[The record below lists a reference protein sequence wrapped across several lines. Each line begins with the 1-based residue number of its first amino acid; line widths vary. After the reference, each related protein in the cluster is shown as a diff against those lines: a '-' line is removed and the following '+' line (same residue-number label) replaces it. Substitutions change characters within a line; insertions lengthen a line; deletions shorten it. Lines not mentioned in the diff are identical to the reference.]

1 MTDMMTPGEREDRDA
16 AARELSAKAQAAHI
30 FILDGFNPKSVIKAM
45 GLPEMEFNDS
55 LDAGDVVEVHDGEH
69 RKHGVVK
76 HLGNATA
83 PLCVVIEG
91 SSTSE
96 D

>member
-1 MTDMMTPGEREDRDA
+1 MIHNTPEDRDA

-30 FILDGFNPKSVIKAM
+30 FILDGFDPKSVIKAL
-45 GLPEMEFNDS
+45 GLPDMGFNDS
-55 LDAGDVVEVHDGEH
+55 LDAGDVVEVHDGA
-69 RKHGVVK
+69 RRVQGVVK

-83 PLCVVIEG
+83 PLCVVVEG

-96 D
+96 EC